1 MSTDIISS
9 LGAGS
14 GINIKQ
20 LATDLVEA
28 EKAPREK
35 LIQDKI
41 DKTSA
46 QITGLGGLMFVLTEL
61 KKTVAEMDDS
71 FDFSGMN
78 VRNSQTSAFDATAG
92 SSATA
97 GRHDVAITQIAKPQR
112 SLSNT
117 TFDDK
122 NEDVVATSEI
132 TLKLKIGGGD
142 EVPILVPINSTL
154 EGVKDAINAA
164 DAGITAQIIDSGN
177 VGAADRYR
185 IMVTGQEGGDQ
196 YFALTSSNESLLS
209 FDWNSTT
216 TLQKAQDAVM
226 VVDGITYNR
235 SSNEVTD
242 VISGVTLQLLAP
254 TSGDA
259 VLQFDRDTS
268 ALKTK
273 LQNFIVAFND
283 VQTLI
288 SIGMNPKSED
298 PDFGGSLVGSSAARG
313 IQSKLRELVFGTAV
327 ASQTDTVRGL
337 RDLGIALQDD
347 GSLTLDESVFEENG
361 EAYFDEAVAMLS
373 GRGLTNEFG
382 ASADGIAVRTN
393 DWITEVISVRGV
405 LLQNSQSAERRVA
418 DYEEKLVELESRM
431 SELLDRYMNQFSVM
445 QSIVG
450 QISSM
455 RTSLTSTF
463 EGLASMYKK

>member
-14 GINIKQ
+14 GINIRQ

-46 QITGLGGLMFVLTEL
+46 QITGFGGLMFVLTEL
-61 KKTVAEMDDS
+61 KKTVAAMDDR

-78 VRNSQTSAFDATAG
+78 VRNSQSAAFDATAG
-92 SSATA
+92 SSAA
-97 GRHDVAITQIAKPQR
+97 PGRHDVAITQIAKPQR
-112 SLSNT
+112 SLSLS
-117 TFDDK
+117 TFDDR
-122 NEDVVATSEI
+122 NEGVVATSEI
-132 TLKLKIGGGD
+132 TLSLKIGGED
-142 EVPILVPINSTL
+142 MPPIVIPVNSTL
-154 EGVKDAINAA
+154 EGVKDAINSA
-164 DAGITAQIIDSGN
+164 DAGITAQIIDSG
-177 VGAADRYR
+177 VDAPDRYR

-196 YFALTSSNESLLS
+196 YFSLTSSHESLLS
-209 FDWNSTT
+209 FDWDSDT
-216 TLQKAQDAVM
+216 TLQQAQDAIL
-226 VVDGITYNR
+226 VVDGISYNR
-235 SSNEVTD
+235 ASNEVTD

-254 TSGDA
+254 TSGEA
-259 VLQFDRDTS
+259 VVQFDRDTS

-273 LQNFIVAFND
+273 LQNFVVAYND

-288 SIGMNPKSED
+288 SIAMNPKSED

-313 IQSKLRELVFGTAV
+313 IQGKLRELVLGTAV
-327 ASQTDTVRGL
+327 SSPNDTVRGL
-337 RDLGIALQDD
+337 RDLGVTLQDD
-347 GSLTLDESVFEENG
+347 GSLSFDESVFEENG
-361 EAYFDEAVAMLS
+361 DAYYDEAVAMLS
-373 GRGLTNEFG
+373 GTGLTNEFG

-405 LLQNSQSAERRVA
+405 LLQNSQNAERRVA